1 MTDLRL
7 DAPEP
12 LLTIQR
18 RTGLADEI
26 RRETAPLLAD
36 EAISEP
42 LGQRSHSASR
52 GAHDPFRTPRQVNG
66 FVGPGNDGTDGRS
79 NRVRKHGCRRPF
91 EPG

>member
-36 EAISEP
+36 EAISECP
-42 LGQRSHSASR
+42 S
-52 GAHDPFRTPRQVNG
+52 
-66 FVGPGNDGTDGRS
+66 GNDLIPLPEALTIRFGLLGRS
-79 NRVRKHGCRRPF
+79 TALGARQ
-91 EPG
+91 